1 MNENLRE
8 FLPYLR
14 PRSAELTPFSI
25 TVLVLLCLGLAALMT
40 LYYLRHRRHVQ
51 ELRARFEKLGLQK
64 GLSGPQIQTLFGI
77 GRRRKMNNPLQ
88 LLNSVHVFDR
98 LLGSVTEQLSSQP
111 DHPLFAEVGEIRS
124 SLEFNAL
131 PTDQALRTTRQL
143 PPGLTMMVWTYTND
157 EAGGVPWLV
166 TRRDEWGIECAPLLK
181 DNHSL
186 DSLAVGGEVSVRFW
200 REGDTEYHFT
210 SEVLEHD
217 PASHVAVLRH
227 AARIGRLQL
236 RDFFRL
242 DINFD
247 IALQPLPG
255 GAAGEE
261 DSECVPGSNSAA
273 ASESYYADSE
283 DDTTTTEEAGSN
295 CPTPGFAGVGPVP
308 GEVLDI
314 SGGGMRVLLHGDDP
328 HAFLM
333 RIPDDFNGPFP
344 LGGLVCRVTGRDEET
359 QGSILQLKFIDI
371 PSSLEREMVRKIYQ
385 NQALLKSETPAAGT
399 GTRAEPTRLRLPTSP
414 ACPGRRRHT
423 RTPAADCPGQLP
435 LPGGHRR
442 RSLARAAPRRRTRSP
457 TPCRHHN
464 QFG

>member
-157 EAGGVPWLV
+157 EAGGVPRYLFRWWPTTGV
-166 TRRDEWGIECAPLLK
+166 
-181 DNHSL
+181 
-186 DSLAVGGEVSVRFW
+186 
-200 REGDTEYHFT
+200 
-210 SEVLEHD
+210 
-217 PASHVAVLRH
+217 
-227 AARIGRLQL
+227 AARGSSSAQT
-236 RDFFRL
+236 
-242 DINFD
+242 
-247 IALQPLPG
+247 G
-255 GAAGEE
+255 GA
-261 DSECVPGSNSAA
+261 
-273 ASESYYADSE
+273 
-283 DDTTTTEEAGSN
+283 
-295 CPTPGFAGVGPVP
+295 TPGPEYGRGAVP
-308 GEVLDI
+308 
-314 SGGGMRVLLHGDDP
+314 
-328 HAFLM
+328 
-333 RIPDDFNGPFP
+333 
-344 LGGLVCRVTGRDEET
+344 
-359 QGSILQLKFIDI
+359 
-371 PSSLEREMVRKIYQ
+371 
-385 NQALLKSETPAAGT
+385 
-399 GTRAEPTRLRLPTSP
+399 
-414 ACPGRRRHT
+414 
-423 RTPAADCPGQLP
+423 
-435 LPGGHRR
+435 R
-442 RSLARAAPRRRTRSP
+442 RSGSLFHVQVDIGAKTEFP
-457 TPCRHHN
+457 
-464 QFG
+464 